1 MAQESWPSPAHN
13 GRAVNDAEYEQLA
26 ARFSDDGVYGTPRDV
41 PVVTAGV
48 GLTVAIRANT
58 IASLRGHAW
67 TSGTTGDSLT
77 IAPNSSGSARTDRV
91 VLRLDRTDW
100 TVRAVVSQGTPG
112 AGLPPLVQSTAA
124 TGVYEIPLAEVAVA
138 NGATAVTVQRRE
150 LYVGTRVRAAL
161 SDALPPTPARGD
173 LVYQVD
179 AAVLSVWNG
188 ASWQQVWEP
197 RRSVNVDATL
207 SGWSIG
213 TQSVLEAKA
222 GTVHLRLGSWT
233 RTAGRLDGSTQSRMP
248 VLIPAQYRHPV
259 RDQYVTGYVS
269 GLQVCRLTIGSAA
282 SDRPGQVWLT
292 QHPDIPTN
300 TSVLTSGISW
310 VVA

>member
-1 MAQESWPSPAHN
+1 MTD
-13 GRAVNDAEYEQLA
+13 GEYELLA
-26 ARFSDDGVYGTPRDV
+26 AAFSGDGVYGTPRDT

-48 GLTVAIRANT
+48 GLTVAIRANVV
-58 IASLRGHAW
+58 ASLRGHAW
-67 TSGTTGDSLT
+67 TSGTTGDSLP
-77 IAPNSSGSARTDRV
+77 IAPNSSGQTRTDRV
-91 VLRLDRTDW
+91 VLRLDRTTW

-112 AGLPPLVQSTAA
+112 AGLPPLAQSTAA
-124 TGVYEIPLAEVAVA
+124 TGVYEIPLAEVSVA
-138 NGATAVTVQRRE
+138 KGATAVTVQRRE
-150 LYVGTRVRAAL
+150 LYVGTRIRAVL
-161 SDALPPTPARGD
+161 SDALPPNPARGD
-173 LVYQVD
+173 LVYEVD
-179 AAVLSVWNG
+179 TVVLSVWNG
-188 ASWQQVWEP
+188 ASWQPVWEP
-197 RRSVNVDATL
+197 RRAVSIDAAL

-248 VLIPAQYRHPV
+248 VLIPAAYRHPV

-292 QHPDIPTN
+292 QHPDIPTGA
-300 TSVLTSGISW
+300 SVLTSGISW
-310 VVA
+310 VVN